1 MTEAM
6 KLREAEEQHLHIFV
20 HRGKANARS
29 ITRARVLLK
38 LSEGWSDDQ
47 IMAAFDICRATVGNV
62 RKRFGEGGVEAVLHD
77 KVQQHRRQA
86 LRGHQAAHL
95 IAIACSP
102 VPDGHD
108 HWTVRL
114 LADKAVELGFVASIS
129 PNTIHQLLKKM
140 NSNPGSTS
148 TGASPLSEASL

>member
-1 MTEAM
+1 M
-6 KLREAEEQHLHIFV
+6 KETVKLTEAEEQHLCFFV

-38 LSEGWSDDQ
+38 LAEGWSDDQ
-47 IMAAFDICRATVGNV
+47 ITAAFDICRATVGNV

-86 LRGHQAAHL
+86 LRGYQAAHL

-129 PNTIHQLLKKM
+129 PNTIHQLLKKT
-140 NSNPGSTS
+140 N
-148 TGASPLSEASL
+148 